1 MPQSTPATGT
11 AAKTVIGMVHLR
23 PLPGSAGYRGDM
35 NQIIRDALS
44 DALALQDGGVDA
56 ILVENFGDLPFFKT
70 DVPAATVAALTAAL
84 IEIRS
89 SLSAI
94 RDTPVGVNVLRNDAC
109 AALSIA
115 VATGAKLI
123 RVNVLTGA
131 RVTDQGLIEGAA
143 AELARLK
150 RMLAAVDVK
159 VLADIDVKHSA
170 PLAPRALEEEVAD
183 TIERGGADGL
193 IVSGAGTGKPT
204 DPAMAKKV
212 RAAAPGVPLYVG
224 SGVTIDT
231 VGPFLDHVDGF
242 IVGTHFKHN
251 GKVAE
256 PVDPERVRAFV
267 TRVKG

>member
-1 MPQSTPATGT
+1 MPTSTIP
-11 AAKTVIGMVHLR
+11 AAKAVIGMVHLR
-23 PLPGSAGYRGDM
+23 PLPGSPAYRGDM
-35 NQIIRDALS
+35 NEIIRDALS

-56 ILVENFGDLPFFKT
+56 IMIENYGDLPFFKT
-70 DVPAATVAALTAAL
+70 CVPAATVAAMTAAI

-115 VATGAKLI
+115 CATGAKLI

-131 RVTDQGLIEGAA
+131 RVTDQGVIEGAA

-150 RMLAAVDVK
+150 RMLGATDVK
-159 VLADIDVKHSA
+159 ILADIDVKHSA
-170 PLAPRALEEEVAD
+170 PLAARPLEEEVAD
-183 TIERGGADGL
+183 TADRGGADGL
-193 IVSGAGTGKPT
+193 IVSGTGTGKPT

-212 RAAAPGVPLYVG
+212 RAAAPNMPLYVG
-224 SGVTIDT
+224 SGVTVES
-231 VGPFLDHVDGF
+231 VGSFMDHVDGF

-251 GKVAE
+251 GKVNE

-267 TRVKG
+267 KKVKG